1 MKLKQVTHYPKS
13 DPDCDGDYYDI
24 ELLSETGM
32 VIVEY
37 GDYYHEKGEEK
48 MEGFIEGVE
57 WVLGEKVKVERV
69 DVADREG

>member
-1 MKLKQVTHYPKS
+1 MKLKQVTHYSKG
-13 DPDCDGDYYDI
+13 DPSCYGDYYDI

-37 GDYYHEKGEEK
+37 ADYHNRGQEK

-57 WVLGEKVKVERV
+57 WVLGEKVTIEKKNI
-69 DVADREG
+69 ADREA